1 MNIVV
6 FCSLPN
12 QNQLVSIHFLSY
24 LKISQH
30 FEIKVH
36 IYNIDDISLIL
47 TVLCF
52 WLEYGIENYTDQ
64 GIWNWWSR
72 PTNLYIAAPSMICS
86 ESTSTTV
93 RMTDFPKLN
102 SCCSAWEQA
111 VINHGPRFDQLIW
124 TIDGK
129 ATLWSLDTEEMEIV
143 NQYPRL
149 CRCKM

>member
-1 MNIVV
+1 MDFSSPLIANLFLQNVLDYTYILQIPYIILMNIVV

-64 GIWNWWSR
+64 GI
-72 PTNLYIAAPSMICS
+72 
-86 ESTSTTV
+86 
-93 RMTDFPKLN
+93 
-102 SCCSAWEQA
+102 
-111 VINHGPRFDQLIW
+111 
-124 TIDGK
+124 
-129 ATLWSLDTEEMEIV
+129 
-143 NQYPRL
+143 
-149 CRCKM
+149 